1 MIAMATRK
9 WTREE
14 LILAFNLYCKIPF
27 GQIHNRNP
35 QIIELASLIQRSPS
49 AVSWKLANFA
59 RLDPILQKRSI
70 GGASHGSKA
79 DIDIWNEFN
88 SDWDSLAYESEKL
101 LAKLTSKS
109 LIHAIENEGDI
120 LPKEG
125 KDREAVVRVRV
136 NQAFFRSMVLA
147 AHNHQCCITG
157 LSIVELLNAS
167 HIVPWSKDKEN
178 RVNPQNGICLNAL
191 HDRAFDRGFITVLPN
206 FTVKVSKHIKDI
218 KTDDAAIRFL
228 KDYDGSKIRL
238 PNRFLPQSEFL
249 IYHNQNVFKDG
260 GK

>member
-1 MIAMATRK
+1 
-9 WTREE
+9 
-14 LILAFNLYCKIPF
+14 
-27 GQIHNRNP
+27 
-35 QIIELASLIQRSPS
+35 LASLIQRSSS

-59 RLDPILQKRSI
+59 RLDPSLQKRSI

-109 LIHAIENEGDI
+109 LIRVVENEGDI

-136 NQAFFRSMVLA
+136 NQAFFRSIVLA

-157 LSIVELLNAS
+157 LSIIELLNAS
-167 HIVPWSKDKEN
+167 HIVPWSRDKAN

-191 HDRAFDRGFITVLPN
+191 HDRAFDRGFITILPD
-206 FTVKVSKHIKDI
+206 FTVKVSKQIKD
-218 KTDDAAIRFL
+218 TAVEDATTQFL
-228 KDYDGSKIRL
+228 KSYDGGKIQL
-238 PNRFLPQSEFL
+238 PKRFLPRIEFL
-249 IYHNQNVFKDG
+249 IYHNQNVFRDKF
-260 GK
+260 K